1 MHSIPDELDC
11 SKIPQALQEL
21 VIEGVP
27 RNRASTSYCLVFE
40 GRHFAP
46 KPVISRAYKVMFGTE
61 LMAWEFPGGEQ
72 AANPWLRECGYNVI
86 RCQSSC
92 GGLGKTSL

>member
-27 RNRASTSYCLVFE
+27 RNRASHGYCLVFE
-40 GRHFAP
+40 SRHFAP
-46 KPVISRAYKVMFGTE
+46 KPVISRAYMLMFGRE
-61 LMAWEFPGGEQ
+61 LLAWEFPGGEKG
-72 AANPWLRECGYNVI
+72 ANPWLRECGYNVI
-86 RCQSSC
+86 SCPSSC
-92 GGLGKTSL
+92 GGLGKASL